1 MLKNLQKVQIG
12 KMKTRREQVKD
23 QFGKSN
29 IEIIGAQR
37 ENRESGGKETI
48 VKIIQENVPKLRDVN
63 F

>member
-1 MLKNLQKVQIG
+1 
-12 KMKTRREQVKD
+12 MKTRREPVKD

-48 VKIIQENVPKLRDVN
+48 VKIIQENIPKLRDVN